1 MDFVRPFFFLVA
13 PVDLGTGYTTNIYQ
27 SLAPHLLQAKS
38 RMLSLEVLK
47 LLHGPRYNPL
57 PYDTASMGQLYVYLP
72 TMTSTT
78 IHKKSTRLMDRYS
91 YTYTIVPAGFC
102 VMGQKMAF
110 LGWNFTSRRGPPWT
124 AVKKKNIGGE
134 CPAFFDTS
142 LRLCRDFKKS
152 KHLKDGEMVTWYVN
166 IMFTSNNSIFKIK
179 IKKKLIYYQG
189 FGAFRIWENLPNI
202 AWTLPFSETTNGS
215 GLLKIDGVQDAIM
228 AGRIM
233 FRQAPSSTCAS
244 KPGGLQY
251 PTCLRYYRLRNRTP
265 CKDKVCFSTGKG
277 CHCPNRIRPQSQHSS
292 VVCGVFCWPWPWWV
306 FFSKHTDNTTT
317 R

>member
-1 MDFVRPFFFLVA
+1 MTQHPWDNC
-13 PVDLGTGYTTNIYQ
+13 TYI
-27 SLAPHLLQAKS
+27 
-38 RMLSLEVLK
+38 
-47 LLHGPRYNPL
+47 
-57 PYDTASMGQLYVYLP
+57 YLP
-72 TMTSTT
+72 WLQQPSIKNQPDSWIG
-78 IHKKSTRLMDRYS
+78 IHIRIQSSLLDSASWVKKWHFWGEISPLEG
-91 YTYTIVPAGFC
+91 AHLE
-102 VMGQKMAF
+102 Q
-110 LGWNFTSRRGPPWT
+110 LL
-124 AVKKKNIGGE
+124 KKKNIGGE